1 MVGQVLDPFDR
12 RERLAE
18 HRLNTIEHCHLA
30 HRAAV
35 AAATHCHVGGALTVV
50 AYVGDETT
58 VGSQR
63 RVDLGRHQRLDLG
76 RQRVVAG
83 EPLDAGRLGSIGIA
97 DDKTLRLGYGLFV
110 FAPIAA
116 IIVYIWTGLFPVLSL
131 IAILPAPLALF
142 SLSGAIK
149 HGEGIGAYPQYLA
162 ANVATVILMPLLLGI
177 SLIYG

>member
-1 MVGQVLDPFDR
+1 MPFFMVNNLLLLNQYPDI
-12 RERLAE
+12 LADSK
-18 HRLNTIEHCHLA
+18 
-30 HRAAV
+30 
-35 AAATHCHVGGALTVV
+35 VGRNHFPIAF
-50 AYVGDETT
+50 
-58 VGSQR
+58 
-63 RVDLGRHQRLDLG
+63 
-76 RQRVVAG
+76 
-83 EPLDAGRLGSIGIA
+83 GI
-97 DDKTLRLGYGLFV
+97 KRSNLIYGLFV

-131 IAILPAPLALF
+131 IAIVPAPLALF